1 MIRTSWGYSI
11 DADEMPP
18 LIEPCEFVSMNGGAF
33 DITDER
39 IAATLA
45 SVSAAVRNACGW
57 HVAPALPCVCETHAE
72 GRVFALPAMGVEA
85 VDVIEANGEEIGAD
99 TYEWRPDGMV
109 RRIPPNV
116 WPHAWRSIHV
126 EFTAGYDLDAAA
138 DLAAVVSQIAANQ
151 LAAAPGVRREQ
162 AGGVSI
168 DYNSNGSG
176 GAGGVSL
183 LDRDIALLAPYMLP
197 AVPA

>member
-1 MIRTSWGYSI
+1 MIRTNWGYDI
-11 DADEMPP
+11 DADELPP
-18 LIEPCEFVSMNGGAF
+18 LIDAASFVAMNGAAF
-33 DITDER
+33 AITDDR
-39 IAATLA
+39 IEATIA

-57 HVAPALPCVCETHAE
+57 HIAPSLPCSCDTHAE
-72 GRVFALPAMGVEA
+72 GRAFSLPAMGVSSVDAIEVHGEA
-85 VDVIEANGEEIGAD
+85 IDAD
-99 TYEWRPDGMV
+99 TYEWRRDGMV
-109 RRIPPNV
+109 RRVPPFR

-126 EFTAGYDLDAAA
+126 EFTAGYDATASA

-197 AVPA
+197 SVPA